1 MEYFIIFTWLSILA
15 KTVTITP
22 PVMYVTLG
30 KLGIVVTNISRFI
43 YLVKPN
49 KFKNPKKH
57 TDNAI
62 RDWN

>member
-1 MEYFIIFTWLSILA
+1 MEYFIIFTLLSIIA
-15 KTVTITP
+15 KKVTITP
-22 PVMYVTLG
+22 PVLYVTLS

-57 TDNAI
+57 KDNSI
-62 RDWN
+62 RVWN